1 MARYLIYN
9 NSVYDNILAYDYDY
23 SNNNIKDGYN
33 KIDRIIN
40 KNDIN
45 IFICYPMLVS
55 ILPVISS
62 LDLHNRKLTK
72 LDNLF
77 EYNWYKTEENKTNM
91 LIENFIKN
99 NKPNNI

>member
-1 MARYLIYN
+1 
-9 NSVYDNILAYDYDY
+9 
-23 SNNNIKDGYN
+23 
-33 KIDRIIN
+33 
-40 KNDIN
+40 
-45 IFICYPMLVS
+45 MLVS

-72 LDNLF
+72 MDNLF